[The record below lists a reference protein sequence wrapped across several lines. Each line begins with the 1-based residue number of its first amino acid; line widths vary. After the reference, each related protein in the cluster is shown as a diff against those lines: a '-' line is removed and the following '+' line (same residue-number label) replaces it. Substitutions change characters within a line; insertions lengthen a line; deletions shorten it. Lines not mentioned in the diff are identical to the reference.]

1 MAGGFGNNRVMPE
14 PYESQSGSRKMASF
28 VHLRVKSA
36 YSLLEGAVR
45 PAELAELARECAMP
59 AVAVTDVNN
68 LFGVYEIAEKL
79 TQRSKE
85 TKSGQKIP
93 LQPVQPIVGALLSV
107 ELGEASSAP
116 GSKKKPPHIPLLVQ
130 NETGYRNL
138 TKLLSD
144 AYLTVEPGDWPH
156 VTADDLAAHAD
167 GLIALTGGPGGP
179 VNDALLNGQK
189 DQAAQLLDR
198 LHAMFGNRLYVELQ
212 RHGLAEERATEPGLL
227 DLAYAKDI
235 PIVATNDVHFGSAAM
250 FEAHDALLCIADG
263 SFVSQ
268 DDRRRLTREHR
279 FKSPAEMAAQF
290 ADLPEAI
297 ENTIEIARRCAFRPK
312 KRAPILPVF
321 VPESGRAPG
330 EELKVQ
336 AEEGLKRR
344 LTGVQ
349 LSAEPKVYEDR
360 LAYELGI
367 ITRMGFAGYFL
378 IVSDFM
384 KWTKARGIPVGVR
397 GSGAS
402 SLVAW
407 ALDITNLDP
416 LRFGLFFERFL
427 NPERISMP
435 DFDIDFCQERR
446 DEVIR
451 YVRDKYGAAKVA
463 NIIALGSLQAR
474 AAVRDT
480 GRVLQMPLGL
490 VDRIAKLIPN
500 PPGKPVS
507 LHDAIESEPRL
518 QAIAEQEPMA
528 QRLFEITAKIEGLYR
543 HASTHPAGVVIGDRP
558 LDEILPL
565 YRDPRSD
572 MPVTQFDYEDAE
584 KAGLVK
590 FDFLGLKTLTV
601 IAKAEELLRQRG
613 VMIDTQTIDFD
624 DGATFEMLAH
634 GDSVGVFQLEGAG
647 MRDLLRKM
655 KPDHINDLVALVA
668 LYRPGPMDSIPKYIA
683 CKNGKEAPEYLHPL
697 LEPILKETYG
707 VMTYQDDVM
716 RIARE
721 LAGYTMGEAD
731 LLRRAMGKK
740 IASEMIPHRE
750 RFLKGAGERG
760 IIPSIAEQI
769 FEQAEKFAGYGFNKG
784 HAAAYAQVAY
794 QTAFLK
800 ANYPV
805 EFLAA
810 SMTLDIGNTDR
821 LNIFKQEAARLGVK
835 ILPPDVNRSAAVF
848 ACDAEAGEV
857 FYALAAVKGVGRQA
871 MDHVMEM
878 RAKDGPFKSVGD
890 FARRIDPRLVNKRA
904 FENLVRAG
912 AFDSLN
918 RNRRQMIENSDRIL
932 GGAQAA
938 ARDRESGQNSLFGGG
953 QVEELRLTQI
963 ADWPSHERLAEEFSA
978 MGFYLSGHPLDA
990 YGPALKRLGATTYA
1004 SLIEDRRQGF
1014 KARIAGTL
1022 IRKSERRGR
1031 NDQTYAFVSF
1041 SDPTGMFE
1049 VMLFPE
1055 VLAASR
1061 PLLEAGKS
1069 LLITASADWDGDELK
1084 LRAASITDLDQAAA
1098 SAGEGMVVRLDSGAP
1113 LSAVAA
1119 QLQAL
1124 GQSPNGKGLVS
1135 FVVPGGPGEEV
1146 EIALARR
1153 HAVTA
1158 ALRSTIA
1165 AIPGVVSVEAV

>member
-1 MAGGFGNNRVMPE
+1 
-14 PYESQSGSRKMASF
+14 MASF

-45 PAELAELARECAMP
+45 PKDLAMLASESAMP
-59 AVAVTDVNN
+59 AVAVTDNNN
-68 LFGVYEIAEKL
+68 LFGVYEIADTVAKA
-79 TQRSKE
+79 
-85 TKSGQKIP
+85 G
-93 LQPVQPIVGALLSV
+93 VQPIVGALISV
-107 ELGEASSAP
+107 EMTAAAP
-116 GSKKKPPHIPLLVQ
+116 TQQGSRKKPPNLPLLVQ
-130 NETGYRNL
+130 NDIGYRNL
-138 TKLLSD
+138 TKLLSA
-144 AYLTVEPGDWPH
+144 AYLKAEPGDWPH
-156 VTADDLAAHAD
+156 VKADLLAEHSE
-167 GLIALTGGPGGP
+167 GLIVLTGGPGGP
-179 VNDALLNGQK
+179 LNALLLEGQA
-189 DQAAQLLDR
+189 DAAAALLDK
-198 LHAMFGNRLYVELQ
+198 LTVIYGDRLYVELQ
-212 RHGLAEERATEPGLL
+212 RHGLPEERATEAALI
-227 DLAYAKDI
+227 DLAYAKSL
-235 PIVATNDVHFGSAAM
+235 PLVATNDVHFTSSAM
-250 FEAHDALLCIADG
+250 YEAHDALLCIADG
-263 SFVSQ
+263 TFVSQ

-279 FKSPAEMAAQF
+279 FKTPAEMAAQF
-290 ADLPEAI
+290 ADLPEALD
-297 ENTIEIARRCAFRPK
+297 NTIEIARRCAFRPM
-312 KRAPILPVF
+312 KRKPILPVF
-321 VPESGRAPG
+321 VPESGRDPE

-336 AEEGLKRR
+336 AEEGLKKRMAVNT
-344 LTGVQ
+344 LA
-349 LSAEPKVYEDR
+349 AEESVYHER
-360 LAYELGI
+360 LAYELSI
-367 ITRMGFAGYFL
+367 INRMGFPGYFL

-384 KWTKARGIPVGVR
+384 KWTKGQGIPVGVR

-446 DEVIR
+446 EEVVR
-451 YVRDKYGAAKVA
+451 YVRDKYGADRVA

-474 AAVRDT
+474 AAVRDA

-500 PPGKPVS
+500 PPGKPMS
-507 LHDAIESEPRL
+507 LSDAVDSEPRL
-518 QAIAEQEPMA
+518 QTIAESEPIA
-528 QRLFEITAKIEGLYR
+528 QRLFEITGRIEGLYR

-601 IAKAEELLRQRG
+601 IAKAEELLKNRG
-613 VMIDTQTIDFD
+613 ISLNTQTIDFT
-624 DGATFEMLAH
+624 DGGTFEMLAR
-634 GDSVGVFQLEGAG
+634 GDSIGVFQLEGAG
-647 MRDLLRKM
+647 MRDLMRKM

-683 CKNGKEAPEYLHPL
+683 CKNGKEAVEYLHPL
-697 LEPILKETYG
+697 LEPILRESYG

-721 LAGYTMGEAD
+721 LAGYTLGEAD

-740 IASEMIPHRE
+740 IPAEMIVHRE
-750 RFLKGAGERG
+750 KFLKGAGERG
-760 IIPSIAEQI
+760 IMTSVAEQI

-794 QTAFLK
+794 QTAYLK

-810 SMTLDIGNTDR
+810 SMTLDITNTDR
-821 LNIFKQEAARLGVK
+821 LNVFRQEAQRLGVK
-835 ILPPDVNRSAAVF
+835 IAPPDINRSAAVF
-848 ACDAEAGEV
+848 TCDAGANTV

-871 MDHVMEM
+871 MDHVVEL
-878 RAKDGPFKSVGD
+878 REAGGPFKSISD
-890 FARRIDPRLVNKRA
+890 FSRRIDPKLVNKRA

-918 RNRRQMIENSDRIL
+918 RSRRQLVENSDRIL

-938 ARDRESGQNSLFGGG
+938 QRERDSGQVSLFGGG
-953 QVEELRLTQI
+953 DASTEELRLTNLP
-963 ADWPSHERLAEEFSA
+963 DWPAHEKLGEEFSA

-990 YGPALKRLGATTYA
+990 YGAALKRLGVTSYA
-1004 SLIEDRRQGF
+1004 SLLEDRRAGF
-1014 KARIAGTL
+1014 KAKLAGTM
-1022 IRKSERRGR
+1022 IKKSERRGR
-1031 NDQTYAFVSF
+1031 NDQMYAFVSF
-1041 SDPTGMFE
+1041 SDATAMYE
-1049 VMLFPE
+1049 IMLFPE

-1069 LLITASADWDGDELK
+1069 LVITASADWDGDELK
-1084 LRAASITDLDQAAA
+1084 LRAASIADLDQAAA
-1098 SAGEGMVVRLDSGAP
+1098 NAGEGMLVRLDAVSA
-1113 LSAVAA
+1113 LSAIAA
-1119 QLQAL
+1119 QLTQ
-1124 GQSPNGKGLVS
+1124 PGKGLVS
-1135 FVVPGGPGEEV
+1135 FVVPGGAGEEV
-1146 EIALARR
+1146 EIALSKR
-1153 HAVTA
+1153 HTVTA
-1158 ALRSTIA
+1158 VLRSNIA